1 MNAENRKS
9 PVIRLDKE
17 DNVVVARVPISKGT
31 VLLDEGVTVLSDIP
45 LGHKIAT
52 SFIAKDH
59 PVKKYNTVI
68 GYASRDVEPGTHM
81 HNETIRFDEVLHEY
95 DFCSDYEPVAL
106 VPKERRRTFWGY
118 VRPNGKVGTRN
129 FIVIPVVSNC
139 AATVAR
145 KIAAHFTDD
154 LLEKYPNVD
163 GVVPLITTLGCGMEK
178 GTSLPMTFLR
188 RAIAGHIKNPNVAG
202 ALVCALG
209 CENNNIDA
217 FFENEHL
224 EENSLLRKLT
234 IQDMGAANAVKFGID
249 AIEQMLPLANEF
261 TRQEVSVEHL
271 NIGLQCGGS
280 DAFSC
285 ASANPALG
293 KAMDILVSQGGTAC
307 LSETTELFSAEG
319 VLAQRAKTKEVGQRL
334 IDALQWWLDYCQ
346 GRDMQINGKVTP
358 GNNAG
363 GLTNI
368 LEKAM
373 GSVKKGG
380 NTPLNAV
387 YSYAEEITE
396 KGLVIMDAPSYDP
409 VSATAQFAGG
419 CNLCLFTT
427 GRGSCYG
434 SRYFPTIK
442 IASNSQL
449 FNRMP
454 DDMDINAGN
463 IIDGDKTLEEVG
475 QEIFEKMIAVA
486 SGEKTK
492 SEMFGMGDD
501 EYIPWAVGATG

>member
-1 MNAENRKS
+1 MSAENEKS

-17 DNVVVARVPISKGT
+17 DNVVVARVPIKKGT
-31 VLLDEGVTVLSDIP
+31 FLKDEGVTVLCDIP
-45 LGHKIAT
+45 LGHKIA
-52 SFIAKDH
+52 AKRIEKDQ

-68 GYASRDVEPGTHM
+68 GYASRDAEPGTHM
-81 HNETIRFDEVLHEY
+81 HNETIRFDPVVHEN
-95 DFCSDYEPVAL
+95 DFCADYQPVTMAAPEL
-106 VPKERRRTFWGY
+106 RRTFKGY
-118 VRPNGKVGTRN
+118 VRPDGRVGTRN
-129 FIVIPVVSNC
+129 YIVVPVVSNC
-139 AATVAR
+139 AAAVAR
-145 KIAAHFTDD
+145 KIAAHFTDSI
-154 LLEKYPNVD
+154 LAAYPNVD
-163 GVVPLITTLGCGMEK
+163 GVIPLVTTLGCGMEK
-178 GTSLPMTFLR
+178 GTSLAMTYLR
-188 RAIAGHIKNPNVAG
+188 RVISGHIRNPNVSG

-209 CENNNIDA
+209 CENNNIDT
-217 FFENEHL
+217 FFESE
-224 EENSLLRKLT
+224 SLVEDPLLKKLT
-234 IQDMGAANAVKFGID
+234 IQDMGASTAVEVGIE
-249 AIEQMLPLANEF
+249 AIEKMLPLANAF
-261 TRQEVSVEHL
+261 TRREVSVEHL
-271 NIGLQCGGS
+271 SIGLQCGGS

-293 KAMDILVSQGGTAC
+293 KAMDILVRQGGTVC

-319 VLAQRAKTKEVGQRL
+319 VLIRRAKSREVGQRL
-334 IDALQWWLDYCQ
+334 LDALQWWLDYCK
-346 GRDMQINGKVTP
+346 GKDMQINGKVTP

-380 NTPLNAV
+380 STPLNAV
-387 YSYAEEITE
+387 YGYAERIDE

-434 SRYFPTIK
+434 SRLFPTIK

-449 FNRMP
+449 FDRMP
-454 DDMDINAGN
+454 DDMDINAGT
-463 IIDGDKTLEEVG
+463 IIDGDCTLEEVG

-486 SGEKTK
+486 SGEKSK
-492 SEMFGMGDD
+492 SELFGMGDD